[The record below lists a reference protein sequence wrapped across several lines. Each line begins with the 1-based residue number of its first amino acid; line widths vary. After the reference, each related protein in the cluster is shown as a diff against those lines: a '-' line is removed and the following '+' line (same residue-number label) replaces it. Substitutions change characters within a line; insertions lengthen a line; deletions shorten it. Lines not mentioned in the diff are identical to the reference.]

1 MTNIVVKKQASD
13 TQDMVQVTSSGNP
26 AGVINVTT
34 SLASNAF
41 LNDLGDVDI
50 AGLVDR
56 SLLLWDSATS
66 KYKAHAWDNMTID
79 GGQII

>member
-34 SLASNAF
+34 SLVGTN

>member
-1 MTNIVVKKQASD
+1 MTNIVVKKQAYD
-13 TQDMVQVTSSGNP
+13 TQNMVQVTSGGNP

-34 SLASNAF
+34 SLVGTN